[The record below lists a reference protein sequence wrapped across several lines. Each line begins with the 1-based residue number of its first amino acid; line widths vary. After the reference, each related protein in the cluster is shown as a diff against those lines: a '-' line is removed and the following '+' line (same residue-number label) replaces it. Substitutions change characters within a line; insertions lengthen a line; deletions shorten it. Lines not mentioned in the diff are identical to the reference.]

1 MSATHTVTAS
11 IAGTP
16 YQVSLSDGVHHW
28 LADEPANVGGGNSG
42 PTPMELLLSS
52 LGACTAITLIM
63 YAQRKQ
69 WPLSSVQVHL
79 DMAVAADGTD
89 ITRIITLEGD
99 LDAEARERLLHIAKA
114 CPVHKL
120 LSNPIR
126 IVSGLAKGSASAL
139 EHVPAL

>member
-1 MSATHTVTAS
+1 MSAIHRVTAS
-11 IAGTP
+11 IGGTP
-16 YQVSLSDGVHHW
+16 YQVSLSDGAHQW
-28 LADEPANVGGGNSG
+28 LADEPASVGGGDSG

-69 WPLSSVQVHL
+69 WPLTGLQVHL

-89 ITRIITLEGD
+89 VTRIITLEGE
-99 LDAEARERLLHIAKA
+99 LDADARERLLHIAKA

-126 IVSGLAKGSASAL
+126 IVSGLAKGELAG
-139 EHVPAL
+139 

>member
-1 MSATHTVTAS
+1 MSTIHTVTAS

-16 YQVSLSDGVHHW
+16 YQVSLSDGGHHW
-28 LADEPANVGGGNSG
+28 LADEPTEVGGGDSA
-42 PTPMELLLSS
+42 PAPMELLLSS

-69 WPLSSVQVHL
+69 WPLTGLQVHL
-79 DMAVAADGTD
+79 DMVVAGDGTD
-89 ITRIITLEGD
+89 ITRIITLEGG
-99 LDAEARERLLHIAKA
+99 LDADARDRLLHIAKA

-126 IVSGLAKGSASAL
+126 VVSGLAKPGELAL
-139 EHVPAL
+139 

>member
-16 YQVSLSDGVHHW
+16 YQVSLSDGAHHW
-28 LADEPANVGGGNSG
+28 LADEPVNLGGGDSG

-69 WPLSSVQVHL
+69 WPLTGVQVHL
-79 DMAVAADGTD
+79 DMVVAADGTD

-126 IVSGLAKGSASAL
+126 IVSGLSKPSELAL
-139 EHVPAL
+139 